1 MLRFFLL
8 FITIIIPV
16 FAGYHCRS
24 PTKCTITCS
33 NYSPNQLHT
42 LAGTDW
48 IAVPYDTGTC
58 YFHNTK
64 TREDTGS
71 LPVNKNL
78 RRINNQQYQYQ

>member
-1 MLRFFLL
+1 MLGFFLL
-8 FITIIIPV
+8 FITILQV
-16 FAGYHCRS
+16 RAGYHCRS
-24 PTKCTITCS
+24 PTDCSITCS

-42 LAGTDW
+42 LTGTDW
-48 IAVPYDTGTC
+48 VVVPYDTGTC

-78 RRINNQQYQYQ
+78 RRINNHHHQYQ

>member
-24 PTKCTITCS
+24 PTDCSITCS

-64 TREDTGS
+64 TREDTGA
-71 LPVNKNL
+71 LPTKHL
-78 RRINNQQYQYQ
+78 RTNNHHHQYQ